1 MVRQHINLNPLFE
14 IADRARGREPLTP
27 QDKAFVQK
35 TVPKE
40 FSLFPRLAFPASVR
54 HPAGFTVTGASV
66 GTFVRSAL
74 LLAGQRVL
82 GQRYAESD
90 FYTTVERDLAFG
102 IMRSHFHHGYPKGTH
117 CCTQCTLAVYPILEA
132 EAIRY
137 FDCSDLAEAVR
148 LVITRKQW
156 RFATRPP
163 QAMLDWALRD
173 GARRG

>member
-1 MVRQHINLNPLFE
+1 MDLTLVFE
-14 IADRARGREPLTP
+14 IADRARARERLTP
-27 QDKAFVQK
+27 KDKAFVQK
-35 TVPKE
+35 IVPKE
-40 FSLFPRLAFPASVR
+40 LSAFPRLALPPSVR

-117 CCTQCTLAVYPILEA
+117 CCTQCTLAVYPVLNA
-132 EAIRY
+132 EALRY
-137 FDCSDLAEAVR
+137 FDCSPLAAAVR
-148 LVITRKQW
+148 QIIERKQW

-163 QAMLDWALRD
+163 QAMLDWALKNGREPKV
-173 GARRG
+173 R

>member
-1 MVRQHINLNPLFE
+1 MNLNPLFE

-27 QDKAFVQK
+27 KDKAFVQK
-35 TVPKE
+35 TAPTE
-40 FSLFPRLAFPASVR
+40 FNRFPRLALPPSVR

-90 FYTTVERDLAFG
+90 FYTTVERDL
-102 IMRSHFHHGYPKGTH
+102 HFHHGYPKGTH
-117 CCTQCTLAVYPILEA
+117 CCTQCTLAVYPVLEA

-137 FDCSDLAEAVR
+137 FDCSPLAAAVR
-148 LVITRKQW
+148 QVIERKQW

-163 QAMLDWALRD
+163 QAMLEWALNNGR
-173 GARRG
+173 AEVR